1 MKNVLKDM
9 SDEDLVQLF
18 AENCI
23 EQDQAIFKEEVS
35 KFKKIFGVM
44 FDIEKELK
52 SRGPEARLTLLKL
65 YDHPNIQVRLQ
76 AAGATLAVAPVEA
89 RRLIEAI
96 SKSGWMPQAAD
107 AKGTLRNLDSGF
119 FKPT

>member
-1 MKNVLKDM
+1 VKKVLKDLTT
-9 SDEDLVQLF
+9 EELVKLF

-52 SRGPEARLTLLKL
+52 DRGPEARLKLLKL
-65 YDHPNIQVRLQ
+65 YDHPNIHVRLQ

-96 SKSGWMPQAAD
+96 SNSGWMPQAAD

-119 FKPT
+119 FKPS